1 MARKKELSAG
11 YRETKSGAVEHRF
24 RVNGKQYSVTGANE
38 NECNRKKVQKL
49 LEIERKRGEEEKRE
63 ALRKEREAQGLIES
77 RLSDV
82 TMDAFYD
89 IWESNRRDEVKATT
103 VRKQRFEYNTMSK
116 QPIDAEGHTFGSLR
130 VREIVKQNIVDM
142 RKGLLKHKTVNGTN
156 QSICLLKH
164 VLDDA
169 VDNDIMLRNPAK
181 RVKAIPIPATEKEAF
196 TSHRALTIPETDA
209 LLDDARVNDPHYYNL
224 IVFLLFTGMRHGE
237 ACSLTFGDIHRSD
250 TGVFTVKVHKTIT
263 KTETGTYIIGETT
276 KTKAGTRTVFLLPE
290 AVQAVRD
297 QREQRRLSE
306 HREIPDDELIFK
318 APDGGLCDVTCTTR
332 TIKRICKRAGIPQ
345 VSCHALRA
353 TFATR
358 CVENGVDYKSLSE
371 HLGHKDI
378 GVTMNTYA
386 KALEDTREREI
397 SKVKIV

>member
-49 LEIERKRGEEEKRE
+49 LEIERKREEAEKKE
-63 ALRKEREAQGLIES
+63 ALRKELEEQGLTLN
-77 RLSDV
+77 RLSNV
-82 TMDAFYD
+82 TMDDFYD
-89 IWESNRRDEVKATT
+89 IWESNRRTTVKPTT

-116 QPIDAEGHTFGSLR
+116 QPIDAEGHTFGSLL
-130 VREIVKQNIVDM
+130 VREIITQDVMDM

-164 VLDDA
+164 VLDYA
-169 VDNDIMLRNPAK
+169 VANEIRLSNPAK
-181 RVKAIPIPATEKEAF
+181 PIKAIPIPVKQIEAF

-209 LLDDARVNDPHYYNL
+209 LLNDARVNDPYYYNL

-263 KTETGTYIIGETT
+263 KTETGKYIIGDTT
-276 KTKAGTRTVFLLPE
+276 KTRAGKRTIFLLPE

-297 QREQRRLSE
+297 QREQRRLLE

-332 TIKRICKRAGIPQ
+332 TIKRICKSAGIPQ

>member
-24 RVNGKQYSVTGANE
+24 RLYGKQYSVTGANE

-116 QPIDAEGHTFGSLR
+116 QPIDAEGHRFGSLR

-169 VDNDIMLRNPAK
+169 VDNEIMLRNPAK
-181 RVKAIPIPATEKEAF
+181 RVKAIPIPVTEKEAF
-196 TSHRALTIPETDA
+196 TSHRALTIAETDA
-209 LLDDARVNDPHYYNL
+209 LLDDARVKDPHYYNL

-297 QREQRRLSE
+297 QREQRRLLE

>member
-11 YRETKSGAVEHRF
+11 YRETKSGAIEHRF
-24 RVNGKQYSVTGANE
+24 RAYGKQYSVTGANE

-49 LEIERKRGEEEKRE
+49 LEIERKREEAEKKE

-116 QPIDAEGHTFGSLR
+116 QPIDAEGHTFGSLL
-130 VREIVKQNIVDM
+130 VREIVKQNVVDM
-142 RKGLLKHKTVNGTN
+142 RKGLLKHKTINGTN

-169 VDNDIMLRNPAK
+169 VDNEIILRNPAK
-181 RVKAIPIPATEKEAF
+181 RVKAIPIPTTEKEAF
-196 TSHRALTIPETDA
+196 TSHRALTIAETDA
-209 LLDDARVNDPHYYNL
+209 LLDDARVNDPYYYNL

-237 ACSLTFGDIHRSD
+237 ACSLTFGDIHKSE

-276 KTKAGTRTVFLLPE
+276 KTKAGTRTVFLLSE

-297 QREQRRLSE
+297 QREQRRLLE

-332 TIKRICKRAGIPQ
+332 TIKRICKRAGIPR

-378 GVTMNTYA
+378 SVTMNTYA

>member
-24 RVNGKQYSVTGANE
+24 RVYGKQYSVTGANE

-116 QPIDAEGHTFGSLR
+116 QPIDAEGHTFGSLL
-130 VREIVKQNIVDM
+130 VREIVKQNVVDM
-142 RKGLLKHKTVNGTN
+142 RKGLLKHKTINGTN

-169 VDNDIMLRNPAK
+169 VDNEIILRNPAK
-181 RVKAIPIPATEKEAF
+181 RVKAIPIPPTEKDAF
-196 TSHRALTIPETDA
+196 TAHRAMTIPETDA
-209 LLDDARVNDPHYYNL
+209 FLDDARKNEPEYVNL
-224 IVFLLFTGMRHGE
+224 LLFLLFTGMRHGE
-237 ACSLTFGDIHRSD
+237 ACALRFGDIHKSD
-250 TGVFTVKVHKTIT
+250 TGVYTVKICKTIT
-263 KTETGTYIIGETT
+263 KQESGKYAIGETT
-276 KTKAGTRTVFLLPE
+276 KTRAGTRTVFLLPE

-306 HREIPDDELIFK
+306 HREIPDDELIFRGH
-318 APDGGLCDVTCTTR
+318 GGGIVDVCHTTR
-332 TIKRICKRAGIPQ
+332 VCRRICKRAGIPP

-378 GVTMNTYA
+378 GVTMNVYA
-386 KALEDTREREI
+386 KALEDTKEKEI
-397 SKVKIV
+397 SKVHIV

>member
-1 MARKKELSAG
+1 MARKKELSPG
-11 YRETKSGAVEHRF
+11 YRETASGAVEHRF
-24 RVNGKQYSVTGANE
+24 RAYGKQYSVTGANE

-49 LEIERKRGEEEKRE
+49 LEIEKEREEAEKKE
-63 ALRKEREAQGLIES
+63 ALRKEREAQGLTES

-116 QPIDAEGHTFGSLR
+116 QIVDDQGRQFGSLL
-130 VREIVKQNIVDM
+130 VREIVKQDILTM
-142 RKGLLKHKTVNGTN
+142 RKGLLKHKTINGTN

-169 VDNDIMLRNPAK
+169 VDNEIILRNPAK
-181 RVKAIPIPATEKEAF
+181 RVKAIPIPPTEKDAF
-196 TSHRALTIPETDA
+196 TAHRAMTIPETDA
-209 LLDDARVNDPHYYNL
+209 FLDDARKNEPEYYNL
-224 IVFLLFTGMRHGE
+224 LVFLLFTGMRHGE
-237 ACSLTFGDIHRSD
+237 ACALRFGDIHKSD
-250 TGVFTVKVHKTIT
+250 TGVYTVKICKTIT
-263 KTETGTYIIGETT
+263 KQESGVYVIGETT
-276 KTKAGTRTVFLLPE
+276 KTRAGTRTVFLLPE
-290 AVQAVRD
+290 AVQAIRN

-306 HREIPDDELIFK
+306 HREIPDDELIFRGH
-318 APDGGLCDVTCTTR
+318 GGGIVDVCHTTR
-332 TIKRICKRAGIPQ
+332 VCRRICKRAGIPP

-378 GVTMNTYA
+378 GVTMNVYA
-386 KALEDTREREI
+386 KSLEDTREKEI
-397 SKVKIV
+397 SKVQIV